1 MKVELVIINFD
12 VMVDVFGFGFDFL
25 DDDIGEVDLLLLEI
39 FW

>member
-12 VMVDVFGFGFDFL
+12 VMVDVLGFGFDFL